1 MLTFWPPWLT
11 GRILL
16 TRRAASPLLVLCL
29 VWLLLPS
36 QSFSLLT
43 ICSVINKLY
52 VKLLSQVARVWYKK
66 KKKKISQNWPFNG
79 ASRQRYLLWGSA
91 FVSQTTV
98 EEGGGGAGGGG
109 EEANKWLNTST
120 HSSLDHYRTGQ
131 MTSQCNGSF
140 FLLRQMYIKC
150 IHLCYFYLSFCFFL
164 RRVSRSICSF
174 HQETVNRTLPP
185 PPPPSNVWRRTWLI
199 CYSLA
204 FFRGEKWP
212 HFPPSYFPQHAS
224 TSLYKE

>member
-1 MLTFWPPWLT
+1 MFDT
-11 GRILL
+11 
-16 TRRAASPLLVLCL
+16 
-29 VWLLLPS
+29 
-36 QSFSLLT
+36 
-43 ICSVINKLY
+43 
-52 VKLLSQVARVWYKK
+52 K

-79 ASRQRYLLWGSA
+79 ASRQRPACEVQLLFHRRLWRREAVGR
-91 FVSQTTV
+91 
-98 EEGGGGAGGGG
+98 GGRG